1 MTAARVL
8 RTAAVAVAVT
18 LGGVVL
24 PAAAH
29 AGTGCRPVDA
39 VGVGQASADGATTTA
54 TIREGGL
61 LTGTTAGA
69 FHPTGVAGSVVSI
82 AGTVVFTP
90 EPGRSGPAGASLRT
104 EVTGTFDVATGRFRA
119 VTGAV
124 TGTGRL
130 AGASASL
137 TLAGVQDPT
146 GHFTETVR
154 GTLCVDRT
162 P

>member
-1 MTAARVL
+1 ML
-8 RTAAVAVAVT
+8 CGAAVAAALVGLV
-18 LGGVVL
+18 G
-24 PAAAH
+24 PATAE

-39 VGVGQASADGATTTA
+39 VGVGQASPDGATTAA
-54 TIREGGL
+54 TIRGGGL

-69 FHPTGVAGSVVSI
+69 FHATGVAGSVVSV

-90 EPGRSGPAGASLRT
+90 RPGPDGPAAAGLTAQ
-104 EVTGTFDVATGRFRA
+104 VTGTFDVASGAFRV
-119 VTGAV
+119 VTGPV
-124 TGTGRL
+124 SGTGRL
-130 AGASASL
+130 AGADASL
-137 TLAGVQDPT
+137 TLAGVQDDT